1 MPHLIRASLLLVGGL
16 LLPAP
21 VSAQDCPS
29 PSGRHVRVAGS
40 AVVRL
45 PPDRVS
51 FSVGVETQHANVSQ
65 AFRLNAQKVEAVLA
79 ALKAKGVQPKELQT
93 SDLEVGSRN
102 PDGTSANG
110 FRVSNRVTVSRED
123 AAGVGDLIQ
132 AAIAAGANDAGRL
145 NFFVS
150 DPDAAQARGLE
161 LAFASARA
169 KATTLAM
176 LAKQT
181 LGDALCVAE
190 APGQGYARA
199 NFARNS
205 ISAGAVAVESGT
217 EAITFAVDVVFAL
230 N

>member
-1 MPHLIRASLLLVGGL
+1 MLAGILLAA
-16 LLPAP
+16 PAH
-21 VSAQDCPS
+21 AQECPS
-29 PSGRHVRVAGS
+29 PTGRHVRVAGS

-51 FSVGVETQHANVSQ
+51 FSVGVETLHANVSQ
-65 AFRLNAQKVEAVLA
+65 AFRMNAQKVEAVLA

-110 FRVSNRVTVSRED
+110 YRVANRVTVSRED
-123 AAGVGDLIQ
+123 ATGVGDLIQ

-150 DPDAAQARGLE
+150 DPGAAQGRGLE

-169 KATTLAM
+169 KATTLAT

-181 LGDALCVAE
+181 LGDALCVSESAVRD
-190 APGQGYARA
+190 YSTSNVARSA
-199 NFARNS
+199 MT
-205 ISAGAVAVESGT
+205 AGASVESGT

-230 N
+230 K

>member
-1 MPHLIRASLLLVGGL
+1 MPHLTHVSLLILAGTL
-16 LLPAP
+16 LAVPAR
-21 VSAQDCPS
+21 AQDCPS
-29 PSGRHVRVAGS
+29 PTGRHVRVAGS

-51 FSVGVETQHANVSQ
+51 FSVGVETLHANVSQ
-65 AFRLNAQKVEAVLA
+65 AFRINGQKVEAVLA

-102 PDGTSANG
+102 PDGSSANG
-110 FRVSNRVTVSRED
+110 YRVANRVTVSRED

-145 NFFVS
+145 DFFVS
-150 DPDAAQARGLE
+150 DPTAAQARGLE

-169 KATTLAM
+169 KAATLAT

-181 LGDALCVAE
+181 LGDALCVSESAVRDYSTANVARSAVLTGA
-190 APGQGYARA
+190 AP
-199 NFARNS
+199 
-205 ISAGAVAVESGT
+205 VESGT

-230 N
+230 K

>member
-1 MPHLIRASLLLVGGL
+1 MPQLTHASLLILAGTL
-16 LLPAP
+16 LAAPAH
-21 VSAQDCPS
+21 AQDCSS
-29 PSGRHVRVAGS
+29 PTGRHVRVAGS

-51 FSVGVETQHANVSQ
+51 FSVGVETLQANVSQ
-65 AFRLNAQKVEAVLA
+65 AFRMNAQKVEAVLA

-102 PDGTSANG
+102 PDGTSAHG
-110 FRVSNRVTVSRED
+110 YRVANRVTVSRED
-123 AAGVGDLIQ
+123 AAGVGDLIE

-150 DPDAAQARGLE
+150 DPGAAQARGLE

-169 KATTLAM
+169 KATTLAT

-181 LGDALCVAE
+181 LGDALCVSESAVRD
-190 APGQGYARA
+190 YSTS
-199 NFARNS
+199 NFARS
-205 ISAGAVAVESGT
+205 AMTAGASVESGT

-230 N
+230 K

>member
-1 MPHLIRASLLLVGGL
+1 MPHLTHASLLILAGTL
-16 LLPAP
+16 LAAPAH
-21 VSAQDCPS
+21 AQDCPS
-29 PSGRHVRVAGS
+29 PTGRHVRVAGS

-51 FSVGVETQHANVSQ
+51 FSVGVETLQANVSQ
-65 AFRLNAQKVEAVLA
+65 AFRMNAQKVEAVLA

-102 PDGTSANG
+102 PDGTSARG
-110 FRVSNRVTVSRED
+110 YRVANRVTVSRED
-123 AAGVGDLIQ
+123 AAGVGDLIE

-150 DPDAAQARGLE
+150 DPGAAQARGLE

-169 KATTLAM
+169 KATTLAT

-181 LGDALCVAE
+181 LGDALCVSESAVRD
-190 APGQGYARA
+190 YSTS
-199 NFARNS
+199 NFAR
-205 ISAGAVAVESGT
+205 SAMAIGSSVESGT

-230 N
+230 K

>member
-1 MPHLIRASLLLVGGL
+1 MRHRTRASLLILAGVL
-16 LLPAP
+16 MATPAR
-21 VSAQDCPS
+21 AQDCPS
-29 PSGRHVRVAGS
+29 PTGRHVRVAGS

-51 FSVGVETQHANVSQ
+51 FSVGVETLQANVSQ
-65 AFRLNAQKVEAVLA
+65 AFRMNAQKVEAVLA

-110 FRVSNRVTVSRED
+110 YRVANRVTVSRED

-150 DPDAAQARGLE
+150 DPGVAQARGLE

-169 KATTLAM
+169 KATTLAT
-176 LAKQT
+176 LAGQT
-181 LGDALCVAE
+181 LGDALCVSESAVRD
-190 APGQGYARA
+190 YSTSNVARSA
-199 NFARNS
+199 MA
-205 ISAGAVAVESGT
+205 AGASVESGT

-230 N
+230 K